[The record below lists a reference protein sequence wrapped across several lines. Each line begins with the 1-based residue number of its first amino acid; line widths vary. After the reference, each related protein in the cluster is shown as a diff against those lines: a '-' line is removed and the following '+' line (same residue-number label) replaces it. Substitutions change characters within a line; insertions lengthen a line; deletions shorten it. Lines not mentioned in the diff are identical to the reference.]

1 MTDDKDLHRLLDLA
15 RDVAELADDFVL
27 EDLAD
32 DLEDWLG
39 LLERA
44 KADADG
50 YVSLRIDCDTLTCGM
65 ECLRRAI
72 FELHERGTLDREA
85 RQEAREVH
93 LG

>member
-44 KADADG
+44 KAG
-50 YVSLRIDCDTLTCGM
+50 EGWS
-65 ECLRRAI
+65 
-72 FELHERGTLDREA
+72 
-85 RQEAREVH
+85 
-93 LG
+93 